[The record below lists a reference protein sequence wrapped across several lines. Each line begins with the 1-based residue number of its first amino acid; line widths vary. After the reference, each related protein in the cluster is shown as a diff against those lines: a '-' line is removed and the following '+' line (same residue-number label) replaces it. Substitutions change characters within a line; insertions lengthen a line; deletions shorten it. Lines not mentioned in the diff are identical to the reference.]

1 MVAKSQ
7 RILWWKHGDPTNKA
21 EGYEMYVHLF
31 GGPPS
36 PSSSYYTLKKI
47 SIDHQ
52 KQFGEY
58 AAETIQRNFYV
69 DDVLK
74 SSVDTDTVLDLIMR
88 VRKKFKPGGFN

>member
-1 MVAKSQ
+1 M
-7 RILWWKHGDPTNKA
+7 LWWKHGNPENKA

-69 DDVLK
+69 DDMLK
-74 SSVDTDTVLDLIMR
+74 SSVDTETVVDLIMW
-88 VRKKFKPGGFN
+88 VRKNFKPGCFN

>member
-36 PSSSYYTLKKI
+36 SSSSYYTLKKI

-58 AAETIQRNFYV
+58 AAETSQRNLYV

-74 SSVDTDTVLDLIMR
+74 SSVDTDTVLDLITR